1 MRERPSLRQGRCV
14 WLGCVVFACLL
25 LAAPAWAQQAGQA
38 KYVFV
43 MIGDGM
49 GLAQRAAAEL
59 FLSGVRDPNKP
70 VRLKRL
76 TMNSFPVA
84 GLARTHSYNRLVTD
98 SAAAATA
105 IACGRKTRNWT
116 DSMDPNG
123 IVPYKTIAEIAK
135 DRGWKV
141 GIVSTGP
148 IEDATPACFY
158 AHQPWRSEQY
168 EIAMQLAASS
178 FEYFAGATTRYT
190 EPNDLAGRPSPIDK
204 ARANGFTVTTTA
216 GEFRALKPGA
226 GKVWANLRTREE
238 SRSIAYAI
246 DRPKGAVGLVD
257 MTRKG
262 IELLDNPVG
271 FFLMVESAKID
282 YAGHNND
289 AGASV
294 REVLDLDRAVEVA
307 VEFYKKHP
315 GETLIVVTGDHETGG
330 MSLGA
335 TGGGI
340 SFLTSRLLMQK
351 ISCAAFEPN
360 VVVFREKKTPFDKA
374 WPMIR
379 EAFGFDDIA
388 ETTLQQIKDAYAL
401 SMVDESERGRNREA
415 YRPYG
420 RREPL
425 MVTIARIVSRQAGIG
440 WTTLSHTGIPVVT
453 TAIGAGAGKFDGY
466 YDNTDIFKK
475 VLSAMA
481 GAKAL
486 VPAGR

>member
-1 MRERPSLRQGRCV
+1 MLLKI
-14 WLGCVVFACLL
+14 LGELKDEPVKPKDD
-25 LAAPAWAQQAGQA
+25 AA
-38 KYVFV
+38 KKKKKNTSVEEDDDDF
-43 MIGDGM
+43 
-49 GLAQRAAAEL
+49 
-59 FLSGVRDPNKP
+59 
-70 VRLKRL
+70 
-76 TMNSFPVA
+76 
-84 GLARTHSYNRLVTD
+84 
-98 SAAAATA
+98 
-105 IACGRKTRNWT
+105 
-116 DSMDPNG
+116 
-123 IVPYKTIAEIAK
+123 
-135 DRGWKV
+135 
-141 GIVSTGP
+141 P

-158 AHQPWRSEQY
+158 AHQPSRGEQY

-190 EPNDLAGRPSPIDK
+190 EPNALAGRPSPIDK

-216 GEFRALKPGA
+216 EQFRALKPGA
-226 GKVWANLRTREE
+226 GKVWANLHTRQEP
-238 SRSIAYAI
+238 RSIAYAI
-246 DRPKGAVGLVD
+246 DRPKTAVGVAD

-262 IELLDNPVG
+262 IELLDNPAG
-271 FFLMVESAKID
+271 FFFMVEAAKID
-282 YAGHNND
+282 YAGHDND

-307 VEFYKKHP
+307 LEFYRKHP
-315 GETLIVVTGDHETGG
+315 RETLIVVTGDHETGG
-330 MSLGA
+330 MSLGV

-360 VVVFREKKTPFDKA
+360 VVVFREKKTPFDEA

-401 SMVDESERGRNREA
+401 SMVDESRRWRNRRA

-420 RREPL
+420 RRDPL
-425 MVTIARIVSRQAGIG
+425 LVTIARIVSRQAGVG
-440 WTTLSHTGIPVVT
+440 WTTLSHTGLPVVT
-453 TAIGAGAGKFDGY
+453 TAIGAGAEKFDGC

-481 GAKAL
+481 VARTL